1 MVAATTS
8 APAPGV
14 VPEWIRS
21 ARLLYLVAIA
31 VFVVN
36 IVIGILNGSD
46 AVEFDRNQILTH
58 VHAGTVGWL
67 TLVIL
72 AATTLLFRASDRRL
86 VLALA
91 VMVPVYVL
99 AFYTGNFTFR
109 AIAGTI
115 LLVLIGWLL
124 VWLWQRFLASERS
137 LPKLAVTLGLTTF
150 GIGAV
155 LGVLLQIAF
164 AMGTTILPGDGIG
177 AHAASMTFGYIVL
190 VAFGVLEWRFLG
202 TPDRPRLGLIQVVG
216 LFLGG
221 LILPIA
227 LLSGAT
233 QAGGGLYLLAG
244 LVAVVLFAIRILPKS
259 LRVPWLRATPIRHLA
274 AATLWVIVAMA
285 IFLYV
290 VFTAVASADPNAPLP
305 FNLIVASDHAVYIG
319 VVTNGAIGILSVL
332 FLRESD
338 RSGWFAH
345 LAFWG
350 INLGLAVFAVGLILE
365 SAELKRIGA
374 PVMGVVLLA
383 TLALIFWRAWQADDE
398 RLGQAARA
406 VSPAA

>member
-1 MVAATTS
+1 MTTS
-8 APAPGV
+8 APAQSGGV
-14 VPEWIRS
+14 PDWMRA
-21 ARLLYLVAIA
+21 ARVLYLVAIA

-36 IVIGILNGSD
+36 IVIGILNGAD

-72 AATTLLFRASDRRL
+72 AATTLLFRATDRRL
-86 VLALA
+86 IVTLA
-91 VMVPVYVL
+91 VLVPVYVL
-99 AFYTGNFTFR
+99 AFYTGNYAFR
-109 AIAGTI
+109 AISGTA
-115 LLVLIGWLL
+115 LLLTIGWLL
-124 VWLWQRFLASERS
+124 VWLWGQFLASERS
-137 LPKLAVTLGLTTF
+137 LPKLAVTLGLTMF
-150 GIGAV
+150 GVGAV
-155 LGVLLQIAF
+155 LGVALQIGF
-164 AMGTTILPGDGIG
+164 AMNVVTLPGDGIG

-202 TPDRPRLGLIQVVG
+202 TPDRPRLGLVQVVG
-216 LFLGG
+216 LFLGA

-227 LLSGAT
+227 LLGGAT

-244 LVAVVLFAIRILPKS
+244 LVAVVLFAVRVLPRS
-259 LRVPWLRATPIRHLA
+259 LRVPWLAATPIRHLA
-274 AATLWVIVAMA
+274 AATVWVIVAMA

-290 VFTAVASADPNAPLP
+290 VFSAISAADPSAPLP
-305 FNLIVASDHAVYIG
+305 FNLIVASDHSVYIG

-332 FLRESD
+332 FLREAD

-350 INLGLAVFAVGLILE
+350 INLGLAVFVVGLITE

-374 PVMGVVLLA
+374 PVMGVVLLITLGFIA
-383 TLALIFWRAWQADDE
+383 WRTLAADDE
-398 RLGQAARA
+398 RLDAAARA
-406 VSPAA
+406 VSPPA